1 MSFGSIGVPS
11 FPSFQ
16 TPYVPI
22 PSTTRLQS
30 RNVPKLIVRDDGLNI
45 EFLSIPMKCARP
57 VVNGDLISVHYVGR
71 LGNGTIFDSSYDRKR
86 PLDFVVGKFN
96 SSQNLINRPNAK

>member
-1 MSFGSIGVPS
+1 MSLGSTGL
-11 FPSFQ
+11 PSFQ
-16 TPYVPI
+16 SFQAPYVPI
-22 PSTTRLQS
+22 PLTTRLQS